1 MEVVH
6 QVDGSPRDGDMKPIS
21 LLSRE
26 ADTNEECGVI
36 VRTLGDRA
44 ILAIYRS
51 EDGDIEVTLPDDLR
65 IALREAI
72 SD

>member
-1 MEVVH
+1 MH

-21 LLSRE
+21 LLFRE
-26 ADTNEECGVI
+26 PDTNEEFRVI

-44 ILAIYRS
+44 ILAIHRS
-51 EDGDIEVTLPDDLR
+51 EDGDIEVTLPDDVR
-65 IALREAI
+65 IALRETI